1 MSHYPKYSF
10 DPATGIAKCEIMT
23 KDGVKYIGT
32 ATCCNADADMM
43 SEKTGLI
50 IAESRAAVQALR
62 GEKARLQGEL
72 SGLRSLYYSTN
83 TSKHYNKKNYMERM
97 LNRQIKMRENDIA
110 AIKAAID
117 HERNFLSDFIAEKDA
132 FYQKVRSNRKV

>member
-10 DPATGIAKCEIMT
+10 DPATGIARCEITT
-23 KDGVKYIGT
+23 KDGEKYIGT

-62 GEKARLQGEL
+62 SEKARLKGEL

-110 AIKAAID
+110 AINAAIAN
-117 HERNFLSDFIAEKDA
+117 ERDFIKRFIADKDS
-132 FYQKVRSNRKV
+132 FYQRVRSNRKV